1 MKPDSLLQQR
11 LVSQAAF
18 DGINRLVVGAA
29 IVRQGRVLL
38 LRRRAGD
45 FMEGIYELPSGVVEL
60 GEDLGQALAR
70 EVWEETGLQV
80 KEVVAYLGCFDYTS
94 GSGQPTRQF
103 TFEVAVQLQRDI
115 HLSEHDAYVWANR
128 SSLKEI
134 RVTPEVRQV
143 LESLGLEASEDYG
156 PPR

>member
-1 MKPDSLLQQR
+1 
-11 LVSQAAF
+11 
-18 DGINRLVVGAA
+18 
-29 IVRQGRVLL
+29 
-38 LRRRAGD
+38 
-45 FMEGIYELPSGVVEL
+45 MEGVYELPSGVVEL

-70 EVWEETGLQV
+70 EVWEETGLKV
-80 KEVVAYLGCFDYTS
+80 RVVEGYLGCFDCTS

-103 TFEVAVQLQRDI
+103 TFEVAVQPQSDI

-128 SSLKEI
+128 SSLKDM

-143 LESLGLEASEDYG
+143 LELLGPEASEDYG